1 MGHEYLCAMCKK
13 RHVFG
18 KGVNKATDAMLDV
31 LSALFNL
38 SGFKGFVLCR
48 QENGVGE
55 IPADA
60 WGRVAMPE

>member
-1 MGHEYLCAMCKK
+1 MFSEKELI
-13 RHVFG
+13 
-18 KGVNKATDAMLDV
+18 KATDAMLDV